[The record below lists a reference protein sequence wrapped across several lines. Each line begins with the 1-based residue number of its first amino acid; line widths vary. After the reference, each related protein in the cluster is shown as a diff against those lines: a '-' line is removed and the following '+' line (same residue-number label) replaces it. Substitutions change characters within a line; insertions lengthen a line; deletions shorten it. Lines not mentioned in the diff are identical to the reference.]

1 MNNETAT
8 VGGKTLSTHR
18 REFTR
23 LEETVHAVT
32 HGTGAILGIIGLIF
46 LVIKASTAT
55 ALLSSVIFGISLIL
69 LYAASGTFH
78 ASCAVW
84 GTHKPSRFRDF
95 TEKCDHSLIYLLILG
110 TYAPACLS
118 AMGGTVGYLLFALVA
133 TCCVLGFVL
142 NVINVKRFAKI
153 SMVLYV
159 ISGWTIAAA
168 IYPYYRAVGVGG
180 IALLLAG
187 GVSYT
192 VGLLFYRA
200 RHIPYL
206 HIVWHALVLL
216 GSVLH
221 FLMVYFYC
229 I

>member
-1 MNNETAT
+1 
-8 VGGKTLSTHR
+8 
-18 REFTR
+18 
-23 LEETVHAVT
+23 
-32 HGTGAILGIIGLIF
+32 
-46 LVIKASTAT
+46 
-55 ALLSSVIFGISLIL
+55 
-69 LYAASGTFH
+69 
-78 ASCAVW
+78 
-84 GTHKPSRFRDF
+84 
-95 TEKCDHSLIYLLILG
+95 
-110 TYAPACLS
+110 
-118 AMGGTVGYLLFALVA
+118 
-133 TCCVLGFVL
+133 
-142 NVINVKRFAKI
+142 
-153 SMVLYV
+153 MVLYV

>member
-8 VGGKTLSTHR
+8 AGCKTLSTRH

-23 LEETVHAVT
+23 LEETVHAAT
-32 HGTGAILGIIGLIF
+32 HGAGAILGIIGLIF

-78 ASCAVW
+78 ASCAIW
-84 GTHKPSRFRDF
+84 GTQKPSRFRDF

-142 NVINVKRFAKI
+142 NVINVKRFSKV

-168 IYPYYRAVGVGG
+168 IYPYYRAVGIGG

-221 FLMVYFYC
+221 FFMVYFYC

>member
-1 MNNETAT
+1 MNNEAATA
-8 VGGKTLSTHR
+8 GCKTLSTRH

-23 LEETVHAVT
+23 LEETVHAAT
-32 HGTGAILGIIGLIF
+32 HGAGAILGIIGLIF

-78 ASCAVW
+78 ASCAIW
-84 GTHKPSRFRDF
+84 GTQKPSRFRDF

-133 TCCVLGFVL
+133 TCCVTGFVL
-142 NVINVKRFAKI
+142 NVVNVQRFI
-153 SMVLYV
+153 RVSLVLYV
-159 ISGWTIAAA
+159 ISGWAIAAA
-168 IYPYYRAVGVGG
+168 VLPFYRAVGAGG
-180 IALLLAG
+180 VALLLLG

-192 VGLLFYRA
+192 GGLIFYGLRK
-200 RHIPYL
+200 IPYF
-206 HIVWHALVLL
+206 HIVWHLLVLL

-221 FLMVYFYC
+221 FFMVYLYC
-229 I
+229 L

>member
-8 VGGKTLSTHR
+8 AGRKTLSTRH

-32 HGTGAILGIIGLIF
+32 HGAGAILGIVGLIF

-78 ASCAVW
+78 ASCAIW
-84 GTHKPSRFRDF
+84 GTQKPSRFRDF

-142 NVINVKRFAKI
+142 NVINVKRFSKV

-168 IYPYYRAVGVGG
+168 IYPYYQAVGIGG

-221 FLMVYFYC
+221 FFMVYFYC

>member
-8 VGGKTLSTHR
+8 AGCKTLSTRH

-32 HGTGAILGIIGLIF
+32 HGAGAILGIVGLIF

-78 ASCAVW
+78 ASCAIW
-84 GTHKPSRFRDF
+84 GTQKPSRFRDF

-142 NVINVKRFAKI
+142 NVINVKRFSKV

-168 IYPYYRAVGVGG
+168 IYPYYRAVGIGG

-221 FLMVYFYC
+221 FFMVYFYC